1 MDIKKVKSKSLTP
14 TEGQL
19 GIKDLIEGR
28 KDTYLQL
35 LPQGTNVNR
44 FIKTAM
50 IAVHKNPKIRQ
61 CSPSS
66 ILLAID
72 QAATYGLEVNSQL
85 GEAAMIPYGNEV
97 QFIIEYRGLLKLAWN
112 SGLIRAIDYDKICKN
127 DEYEYTKGISFNF
140 SHKPNLQDRGEAIAY
155 YAIAELTT
163 GATVMML
170 MGVDDI
176 REHGKRFSKGYGSKS
191 SPWQTDF
198 EAMAIKTVLRQLCDK
213 KLPKSDGSNGQLLR
227 SAAHIE
233 DIPEDD
239 VKTSMDMEI
248 KIEPDPEPEPEPEP
262 DPKPKAKKTRKTKQD
277 TEMERYITTVKGL
290 CSDIRRRGGDP
301 DPIMMN
307 ITGAIAPIQGE
318 IPDIRKK
325 AIDKLT
331 EYLATLIK

>member
-1 MDIKKVKSKSLTP
+1 MDIKKVKSESLAP
-14 TEGQL
+14 TKGQA
-19 GIKDLIEGR
+19 GIMDLIEGR
-28 KDTYLQL
+28 KDIYLQL

-44 FIKTAM
+44 FVKTAM

-112 SGLIRAIDYDKICKN
+112 SGLIRAIDYDKICEN
-127 DEYEYTKGISFNF
+127 DKYRYSKGKSLNF
-140 SHKPNLQDRGEAIAY
+140 LHKPNLKGRGEAIAY
-155 YAIAELTT
+155 YAIAELKT

-170 MGVDDI
+170 MGVDEI
-176 REHGKRFSKGYGSKS
+176 REHGKRFSKGYSSKT

-213 KLPKSDGSNGQLLR
+213 KLPKSDGSNGQLLS

-248 KIEPDPEPEPEPEP
+248 KIEPEPE
-262 DPKPKAKKTRKTKQD
+262 KTQQD
-277 TEMERYITTVKGL
+277 IVMERYVSLVKGL
-290 CSDIRRRGGDP
+290 CSDIRKRGGDP

-307 ITGAIAPIQGE
+307 ITGAIVPIQGE

-325 AIDKLT
+325 AIEKLT

>member
-112 SGLIRAIDYDKICKN
+112 SGLIRAIDYDKICEN
-127 DEYEYTKGISFNF
+127 DEYEYTKGRSFNF
-140 SHKPNLQDRGEAIAY
+140 SHKPNLKGRGEAIAY
-155 YAIAELTT
+155 YAIAELKT

-170 MGVDDI
+170 MGVDEI

-213 KLPKSDGSNGQLLR
+213 KLPKSDGSNGQLLS

-239 VKTSMDMEI
+239 VKTSMDMET
-248 KIEPDPEPEPEPEP
+248 KIEPEPEPEP
-262 DPKPKAKKTRKTKQD
+262 VPEPKKIKPKKTKQD
-277 TEMERYITTVKGL
+277 ADMKRYITTVKGL
-290 CSDIRRRGGDP
+290 CLDIRNKNGDP
-301 DPIMMN
+301 DPIMVN
-307 ITGAIAPIQGE
+307 LTGAVAPIEGE
-318 IPDIRKK
+318 ISEIREKV
-325 AIDKLT
+325 ISKLT